1 MKITKVPGFG
11 DYGILVENFDYN
23 DPDQYLK
30 LKEVSLK
37 NLVTIVDGGNQDRFD
52 SLNQHL
58 SLVTNARPYT
68 ARWAAMYGWDW
79 ETKVTADEI
88 EVVDLVQ
95 KWIVDKNY
103 LGWTKVSGQ
112 TDDYGKP
119 MGVFGETELL
129 WHNDDGANINFHPLI
144 NLYTAQHANTSATC
158 FLQTAT
164 WYEQQSESFKSELNE
179 LVCKY
184 TWDNSKIQPGSDKLN
199 EIIVR
204 SNHVPPNYVDIP
216 LVVTTPGGITGIYF
230 NPMVTGFAGMG
241 DAESDLLLKTIT
253 DGIYKPE
260 YQYDH
265 WYRNSMGDL
274 VILDQCITLHSRKI
288 DSSKNLKEELT
299 QRVLYRCPSD
309 YTGLENFNPFGNTTS
324 NVARA
329 ERIKFRDYG
338 STRQYLTQL
347 KTGSAAE
354 KKEFLD
360 KYVPKSDHKRFFE
373 LIQRL
378 Q

>member
-23 DPDQYLK
+23 DPDHYFR
-30 LKEVSLK
+30 LKEASLN
-37 NLVTIVDGGNQDRFD
+37 NLVTILDGSGQDRFD
-52 SLNQHL
+52 QLNQHINT
-58 SLVTNARPYT
+58 VFNPRPYT

-79 ETKVTADEI
+79 ETRVSLEEI
-88 EVVDLVQ
+88 EVFNTTKEWVVNS
-95 KWIVDKNY
+95 NY
-103 LGWTKVSGQ
+103 VGWTKVSGQ
-112 TDDYGKP
+112 RDNYGKP

-144 NLYTAQHANTSATC
+144 NLYTAAHANTSATC
-158 FLQTAT
+158 FSQTAT

-184 TWDNSKIQPGSDKLN
+184 TWDNSKIQPDSDQLN
-199 EIIVR
+199 ENIVR
-204 SNHVPPNYVDIP
+204 SNHMPPNYVDIP

-230 NPMVTGFAGMG
+230 NPMVTGFAGMSG
-241 DAESDLLLKTIT
+241 AESDRLLKTIT

-265 WYRNSMGDL
+265 WYRNSKGDL

-288 DSSKNLKEELT
+288 DSSKNLKEELL

-309 YTGLENFNPFGNTTS
+309 YTGLENFNPFGKTTS

>member
-23 DPDQYLK
+23 DPDQYLT
-30 LKEVSLK
+30 LKEASLK
-37 NLVTIVDGGNQDRFD
+37 NLVTIVDGGDQDRFD
-52 SLNQHL
+52 QLNQHINT
-58 SLVTNARPYT
+58 VFNPRPYT

-79 ETKVTADEI
+79 ETQVSPEEI
-88 EVVDLVQ
+88 EVFNTTKEWVVNG
-95 KWIVDKNY
+95 NY
-103 LGWTKVSGQ
+103 VGWTKVSGQ
-112 TDDYGKP
+112 RDNYGKP
-119 MGVFGETELL
+119 LGVFGETELL

-144 NLYTAQHANTSATC
+144 NLYTAAHANTSATC
-158 FLQTAT
+158 FSQTAT

-184 TWDNSKIQPGSDKLN
+184 TWDNSKIQPDSDELN
-199 EIIVR
+199 ENIVR
-204 SNHVPPNYVDIP
+204 SNHMPPNYTDIP

-230 NPMVTGFAGMG
+230 NPMVTGFAGMSEV
-241 DAESDLLLKTIT
+241 DSDRLLKTIT
-253 DGIYKPE
+253 DGIRKPK

-288 DSSKNLKEELT
+288 DSSKNLKEELV

-309 YTGLENFNPFGNTTS
+309 YTGLENFNPFSKQKFND
-324 NVARA
+324 ARA

-338 STRQYLTQL
+338 STRQYLTHL
-347 KTGSAAE
+347 KTGSANE